1 MTMNNSDTLDAF
13 IVLENKLK
21 NSELTI
27 ENNRIKIDSLVR
39 ENQTLKDTLIQALC
53 KVADIEHDL

>member
-1 MTMNNSDTLDAF
+1 MNNSDTLDAF

-53 KVADIEHDL
+53 NN

>member
-1 MTMNNSDTLDAF
+1 MNNSDTLDAF

-39 ENQTLKDTLIQALC
+39 ENQKLKDTLIQALC

>member
-1 MTMNNSDTLDAF
+1 MNNSDTLDAF